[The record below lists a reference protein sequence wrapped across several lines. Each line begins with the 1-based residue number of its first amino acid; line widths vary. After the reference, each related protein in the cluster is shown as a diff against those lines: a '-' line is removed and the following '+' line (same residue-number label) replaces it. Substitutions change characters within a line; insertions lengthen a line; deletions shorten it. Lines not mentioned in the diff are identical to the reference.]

1 MLVYV
6 DSSVLVRA
14 YLPDEKGH
22 DDARSLLDAAEH
34 LLVTSTWTAVEVTS
48 ALARAARGL
57 RVEDLDAVL
66 AVLAADTGDDGPVTV
81 LRGDTTQ
88 VERASARIVRDH
100 AIRSLDALHLAVAEL
115 AATQLLEPGQRLGF
129 ATRDDAQRVVAEVL
143 GFVPI

>member
-22 DDARSLLDAAEH
+22 DDARALLDGVEH
-34 LLVTSTWTAVEVTS
+34 LLVTSTWTVVEVTS

-57 RVEDLDAVL
+57 RVEELDAVL
-66 AVLAADTGDDGPVTV
+66 AVFAADTGDDGPVTL
-81 LRGDTTQ
+81 LRGDVGQ
-88 VERASARIVRDH
+88 VERVSTRIVKDH

-115 AATQLLEPGQRLGF
+115 AATPLLEPGQPLGF
-129 ATRDDAQRVVAEVL
+129 ATRDDARRAVAEAL
-143 GFVPI
+143 GFVPL